1 MNRTGNF
8 DEYLSARLQKPSF
21 ARGYLIAL
29 TETEDPL
36 NLEGA
41 LKRTIE
47 CMGLKEFAKLA
58 GIPQSNVSDY
68 VRGKRKLK
76 FETLNTYLKPFKLR
90 AKLVL
95 EKAS

>member
-1 MNRTGNF
+1 MNRSESY
-8 DEYLSARLQKPSF
+8 DEYLSAKLQKPSF
-21 ARGYLIAL
+21 ARGFLIAL

-36 NLEGA
+36 SLEDA
-41 LKRTIE
+41 LRRTITR
-47 CMGLKEFAKLA
+47 MGLKEFAKLA
-58 GIPQSNVSDY
+58 GVPQSNVSDY